1 MLYNKK
7 TQGECALNNNLSISD
22 MRIKY
27 RDIKARINRIRL
39 DKNLKQLEFA
49 DSIGL
54 SQSGYST
61 MMGRD
66 GTSQRLKTLA
76 LAIEA
81 VYGFRHEWILHGEE
95 PKQQGN
101 QKHLDPLERLQLDI
115 LGQDGIA
122 PELKAESLKMMV
134 SNNAHGVLLG
144 MMMIS
149 LRHSRNIQNSGVP
162 KNILDKYEQNRIKA
176 NKLLNKFDIDLEEGC
191 NKLNP
196 QEKIVLVCD
205 VYVELQQLKYNCIQS
220 IGDDVSRS
228 EVMSILSGLIEIIR
242 QIRELTKSEDDYE
255 KSSNEELLAPDK
267 SVKVVAK
274 GRIKLLKL

>member
-1 MLYNKK
+1 MIDIKEKNSHINILSLY
-7 TQGECALNNNLSISD
+7 D
-22 MRIKY
+22 MKMQFRY
-27 RDIKARINRIRL
+27 IKARINRIRL

-61 MMGRD
+61 LMGRD

-81 VYGFRHEWILHGEE
+81 VYGFRHECILTGEE
-95 PKQQGN
+95 PKQKGT
-101 QKHLDPLERLQLDI
+101 QKHLEPVQRVQLDI
-115 LGQDGIA
+115 LNQDGVA

-134 SNNAHGVLLG
+134 SNQAHGVLLG
-144 MMMIS
+144 MMMKS
-149 LRHSRNIQNSGVP
+149 LRHSRNIQDSVVP
-162 KNILDKYEQNRIKA
+162 KNVLDKYEKNRIKA
-176 NKLLNKFDIDLEEGC
+176 NELLNKFDIAFEEGC
-191 NKLNP
+191 NKLDP
-196 QEKIVLVCD
+196 QEQIVLVCD

-255 KSSNEELLAPDK
+255 KSSNEALHNPDN
-267 SVKVVAK
+267 
-274 GRIKLLKL
+274 L